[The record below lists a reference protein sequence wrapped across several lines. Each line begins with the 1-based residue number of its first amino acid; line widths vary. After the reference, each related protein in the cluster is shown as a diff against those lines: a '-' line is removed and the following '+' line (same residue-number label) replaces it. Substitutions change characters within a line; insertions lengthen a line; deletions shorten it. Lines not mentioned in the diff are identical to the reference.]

1 MIRKQKLNW
10 VTILSAA
17 DFEFLEVINYNVK
30 ITASGDSVFSDAGH
44 AKTDSFYNNSSRD

>member
-17 DFEFLEVINYNVK
+17 DFDMIEVINCNVK
-30 ITASGDSVFSDAGH
+30 ITASGDLGLSDEVV
-44 AKTDSFYNNSSRD
+44 